1 VSRLAFLSSDES
13 ASEVPRVSPLR
24 DVPSDA
30 FTDCSALGKLE
41 VRGEVSAIDLL
52 PGEELIPIEPRR
64 ALLVVDGPTGPARE
78 RLAEF
83 GYLVYDMTAALAA
96 LEIEGEDLMRR
107 LTELELDSLPA
118 SGSIAR
124 GTNALIER
132 RGGERFRLFVPQEL
146 GRFVAEVV
154 TDLHAGLRS

>member
-1 VSRLAFLSSDES
+1 VSRLAFLSPDES
-13 ASEVPRVSPLR
+13 ASAVPRVSPLR
-24 DVPSDA
+24 DAPSGA
-30 FTDCSALGKLE
+30 VTDCSALGKLE
-41 VRGEVSAIDLL
+41 VRGEVSAIELL

-64 ALLVVDGPTGPARE
+64 ALLVVDGPSARARE
-78 RLAEF
+78 RLVEL

-107 LTELELDSLPA
+107 LTELELGSLPA

-146 GRFVAEVV
+146 GWFVAEVV
-154 TDLHAGLRS
+154 ADLHGGLRA